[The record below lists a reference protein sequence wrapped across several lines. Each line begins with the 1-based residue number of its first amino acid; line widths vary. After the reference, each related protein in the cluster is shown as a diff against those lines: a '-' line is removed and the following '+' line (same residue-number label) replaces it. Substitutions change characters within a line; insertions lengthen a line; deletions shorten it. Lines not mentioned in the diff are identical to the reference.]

1 MNKEEIKRYRE
12 EQDRKETA
20 KIMKAINEQNK
31 RRRQERL
38 LQEQIDKINKEKAQ
52 KKEVVINFAL
62 VVVVI
67 LTLFTMLIA
76 MLSFSMKS
84 NEGTLDQCVK
94 TGFNQTYCERQMGL

>member
-1 MNKEEIKRYRE
+1 MTKEEIKRYRE

-52 KKEVVINFAL
+52 KKEVIVNFAF

-84 NEGTLDQCVK
+84 NEGTQDQCVK
-94 TGFNQTYCERQMGL
+94 AGFNQTYCERQMGL